1 MAEDGGIKHT
11 APRNIEMKNNTCCPI
26 SLTTFIN
33 HRSNVIRILLDP
45 SFPPRKYVQRV
56 KDFAHEISRTDEF
69 HFSSA
74 PLWTMTAW
82 YLCKFLI
89 TQIRWLCCRIFLW
102 THRIETSSDFFFF
115 FRDCRYSFI
124 SFSEWFLKFD
134 LKLFL
139 FIACSQFINF
149 HNYRGDKS
157 ILNK

>member
-1 MAEDGGIKHT
+1 MLPDLFNNIYQPPIERDTNIIGSFVPSKKIRAARERFRARNLENRWISFFLRASVDDDSVISMQISYNTDTMAVLPNIFVNASD
-11 APRNIEMKNNTCCPI
+11 RNV
-26 SLTTFIN
+26 F
-33 HRSNVIRILLDP
+33 
-45 SFPPRKYVQRV
+45 
-56 KDFAHEISRTDEF
+56 
-69 HFSSA
+69 
-74 PLWTMTAW
+74 W
-82 YLCKFLI
+82 
-89 TQIRWLCCRIFLW
+89 
-102 THRIETSSDFFFF
+102 FFFF